1 VTTKG
6 RGSPRPFFRRQSY
19 NEMVDR
25 PVCAIRAAREYLHMH
40 TKSLLRLAALTS
52 KEFLATP
59 SRRHP
64 RRYVRPAAA
73 ATTPRER
80 RKAFRPLP

>member
-1 VTTKG
+1 
-6 RGSPRPFFRRQSY
+6 
-19 NEMVDR
+19 MVDR

-64 RRYVRPAAA
+64 RRYVRPAA
-73 ATTPRER
+73 TTPLRER

>member
-1 VTTKG
+1 
-6 RGSPRPFFRRQSY
+6 
-19 NEMVDR
+19 
-25 PVCAIRAAREYLHMH
+25 LHMH

-73 ATTPRER
+73 TTTPRER